1 MKTIARLL
9 SASLALLTACGG
21 GDGGEDPQPQQVPPP
36 QAATLIFPE
45 NNTTCFEGEAIS
57 PSISRVTFRWNESEH
72 TDTYELHVRNLNTNM
87 ESSQN
92 PSINEATLT
101 LPRGTPFQWY
111 VISRSLSNNQTATSA
126 TWRFY
131 NEGPGIT
138 NYAPFPAEA
147 VYPDRGAYI
156 GVPGSLTL
164 EWAGADADG
173 DISAY
178 EVFFGTAPEADT
190 AAGTTSETTL
200 TVNVSAGQTYYW
212 KVLTRDTAGNSS
224 ESEIFEFRV
233 Q

>member
-45 NNTTCFEGEAIS
+45 NNTTCFEGEVIS
-57 PSISRVTFRWNESEH
+57 PSINRATFRWNESEH
-72 TDTYELHVRNLNTNM
+72 TDTYELHVRNLNTNT

-101 LPRGTPFQWY
+101 LPRGTAFQWF

-147 VYPDRGAYI
+147 VYPQRGAFI
-156 GVPGSLTL
+156 NVAGSLTL

-224 ESEIFEFRV
+224 ESEVFEIRV